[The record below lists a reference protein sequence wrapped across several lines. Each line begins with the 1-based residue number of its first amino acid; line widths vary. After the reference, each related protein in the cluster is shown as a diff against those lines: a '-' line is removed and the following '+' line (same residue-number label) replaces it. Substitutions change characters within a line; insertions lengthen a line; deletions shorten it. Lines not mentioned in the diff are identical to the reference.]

1 MTVKEDQE
9 LLREFRRLQIR
20 QVEILELLVGPRVTS
35 DEPTTSGPVA
45 PPDNNDIDA
54 DRPLR
59 VGDKVRILNGGI
71 RVRRDTVCTVIRIG
85 IRVTSLTPTGIKV
98 VRAPQNL
105 ERIKDNVGTG
115 RS

>member
-1 MTVKEDQE
+1 MTVVDDEE

-20 QVEILELLVGPRVTS
+20 QVEILELLVRP
-35 DEPTTSGPVA
+35 PATTSGVE
-45 PPDNNDIDA
+45 PPQTRA
-54 DRPLR
+54 DRDTPRPLR
-59 VGDKVRILNGGI
+59 VGDKVKILNAGGI

-85 IRVTSLTPTGIKV
+85 IRVTSLTPKGIKI

-105 ERIKDNVGTG
+105 ECVKANVGTG